1 MNGASAR
8 ILVVEDDV
16 RNIFALSS
24 VLEPKGAKVEIARNG
39 REALEHLARS
49 KAPGGAPVDLV
60 LMDIMMPEMDG
71 YEVIRRI
78 RADARFRDLP
88 LIAVTAKAMAED
100 RERCFNAGASDYL
113 SKPVEKEELIA
124 VLRTWVKRRKPR
136 GSTPGTLA

>member
-1 MNGASAR
+1 
-8 ILVVEDDV
+8 
-16 RNIFALSS
+16 
-24 VLEPKGAKVEIARNG
+24 
-39 REALEHLARS
+39 
-49 KAPGGAPVDLV
+49 
-60 LMDIMMPEMDG
+60 MDG

-136 GSTPGTLA
+136 GSTPGTPA

>member
-1 MNGASAR
+1 MVDVDKALDDAGLRNDAVKEYVRQWAAHLTPDRIEVVSAESGAAGLALLNAQPELAAV
-8 ILVVEDDV
+8 LV
-16 RNIFALSS
+16 
-24 VLEPKGAKVEIARNG
+24 
-39 REALEHLARS
+39 
-49 KAPGGAPVDLV
+49 
-60 LMDIMMPEMDG
+60 DIMMPEMDG